1 MRFDCYLMKNFLS
14 KYYDKA
20 TLALSLLCF
29 VIQFFVGQE
38 KKNPVTAVTRSSQFE
53 ISNTGDSLLISPRKE
68 TDLLPGHFLYHRSG
82 ESTTWEKA
90 EVVGI
95 KIPRRSNVEITQ
107 TNGQI
112 IAGTSISEFVIPKY
126 WKSSSESIS
135 LRKNRDTIFIPTKK
149 ISSIKCMQGLILSPE
164 DAILDWDDKEL
175 SFYQRSGD
183 IPIAPGL
190 SKVRWLAP
198 KWEQNSTGYD
208 LFTPPIIY
216 IHQGKLTS
224 RLPEKEAPSEMQ
236 EDFGLIFHHTTKSVY
251 PLRLVS
257 WAGKIPYFEDLTYTD
272 KAMGGYSRN
281 RLEVGKIY
289 KKNNSIKPG
298 QPSYIE
304 CDENDEDKLV
314 TIEHFVVQQHK
325 NSKTGG
331 LRLVGRAL
339 VKDFTIGEEPFEIN
353 SLMSEVYAGELKFEF
368 EFSLPKL
375 ANQQFN
381 FTSKDVG
388 KEFTFYGRQYRVSMI
403 NKESSELIITK
414 QDPRVLEDVSKTFK
428 F

>member
-1 MRFDCYLMKNFLS
+1 MS
-14 KYYDKA
+14 
-20 TLALSLLCF
+20 
-29 VIQFFVGQE
+29 GE
-38 KKNPVTAVTRSSQFE
+38 TRPSQFE
-53 ISNTGDSLLISPRKE
+53 VSPKGDVLLISPRKA
-68 TDLLPGHFLYHRSG
+68 TGLLPGDFLYHKSG
-82 ESTTWEKA
+82 ESTLWEKA

-95 KIPRRSNVEITQ
+95 NIPRRSDVEVIQ
-107 TNGQI
+107 ADGQI
-112 IAGTSISEFVIPKY
+112 IAGTSISEFVIPKD
-126 WKSSSESIS
+126 WKSSSESLS
-135 LRKNRDTIFIPTKK
+135 LRKNRDTVFIPAKK
-149 ISSIKCMQGLILSPE
+149 ISSIKCMQGLMLSPE
-164 DAILDWDDKEL
+164 DAILDWEDREL
-175 SFYQRSGD
+175 SFYQRSGE
-183 IPIAPGL
+183 IPMTSDV

-224 RLPEKEAPSEMQ
+224 RLPEKETLSEMQ
-236 EDFGLIFHHTTKSVY
+236 EEFGLIFQHTTKSVY

-257 WAGKIPYFEDLTYTD
+257 WAGKIPYFEDLTSSD
-272 KAMGGYSRN
+272 SAMGGYSRN
-281 RLEVGKIY
+281 RLEVGKVY

-304 CDENDEDKLV
+304 CDENDEDRLV
-314 TIEHFVVQQHK
+314 KVEHFVVQQHK

-339 VKDFTIGEEPFEIN
+339 VKDFTIGGEPFEIN
-353 SLMSEVYAGELKFEF
+353 SLMSEVYAGELKFDF
-368 EFSLPKL
+368 EFSLPNL

-388 KEFTFYGRQYRVSMI
+388 KEFTFHGRQYRVLVI
-403 NKESSELIITK
+403 DKESSEIIITK

-428 F
+428 Y